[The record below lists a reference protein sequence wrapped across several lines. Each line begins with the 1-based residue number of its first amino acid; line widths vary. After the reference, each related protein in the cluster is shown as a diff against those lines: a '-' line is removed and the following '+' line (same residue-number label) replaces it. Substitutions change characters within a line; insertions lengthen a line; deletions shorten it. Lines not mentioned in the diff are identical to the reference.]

1 MTDLLET
8 TPNRPTPQT
17 LGYRPSRITLYGV
30 PFVYLNTNDVTVYF
44 LPTPFSQV
52 RSLVLVY
59 GYCYQGHCY
68 TLPEPM
74 VVLVDAPSA
83 PAGGSCG
90 WGPPYRSWE
99 VDKLD
104 PTIQFQAFGDTFE
117 ELILKR
123 NINAAKQPVAYSIA
137 WQMAHRGGKL
147 IE

>member
-1 MTDLLET
+1 MTDLLEVT
-8 TPNRPTPQT
+8 QSRPHPQT
-17 LGYRPSRITLYGV
+17 MGYRPSRITLYGV
-30 PFVYLNTNDVTVYF
+30 PFYHLTTDDVTVYF
-44 LPTPFSQV
+44 LPSPLTQN

-74 VVLVDAPSA
+74 VVLVEAPGTQA
-83 PAGGSCG
+83 NGSCG
-90 WGPPYRSWE
+90 WNSPYLSWE

-104 PTIQFQAFGDTFE
+104 ATIQFQAFGDTFE

>member
-1 MTDLLET
+1 MTDLLEVT
-8 TPNRPTPQT
+8 RDRPHPQRM
-17 LGYRPSRITLYGV
+17 GYHPSRITLYGV
-30 PFVYLNTNDVTVYF
+30 PFVHLNTNNVTVYF
-44 LPTPFSQV
+44 LPSPIIRN

-74 VVLVDAPSA
+74 VVLVDERSV
-83 PAGGSCG
+83 PADGSCG
-90 WGPPYRSWE
+90 WRAPYRRWE

-104 PTIQFQAFGDTFE
+104 RTIQFQAFGDTFE

-123 NINAAKQPVAYSIA
+123 NINASKQPVAYSIA

-147 IE
+147 VE